1 MKRHRIATVE
11 LMVMLGVVLSGCNLF
26 QSSAPLPPPGTTC
39 EEIPGDSD
47 DPQLRLAQQVPAYG
61 GMFFDF
67 EEQDNSYIL
76 YVYLTDLAQEEAV
89 KQAIQEIFG
98 PRWVEHHKYPK
109 EIRVLQGQ
117 YSYLQLK
124 TWYDC
129 VNSWLAIPGIT
140 MTDLD
145 DRKNRIIIGIDVGL
159 KAKRKRQVIE
169 AVETI
174 LERLSIPREAV
185 IVEEM
190 PPAVPK
196 SS

>member
-1 MKRHRIATVE
+1 MMLRILLVTWFA
-11 LMVMLGVVLSGCNLF
+11 LMLSGCNLF

-39 EEIPGDSD
+39 GEIPEDSD

-61 GMFFDF
+61 GMFFD
-67 EEQDNSYIL
+67 EQDNGIL
-76 YVYLTDLAQEEAV
+76 YVYLTDLAQEERV
-89 KQAIQEIFG
+89 KRVVKEIFEL
-98 PRWVEHHKYPK
+98 RWSELHKYPR
-109 EIRVLQGQ
+109 EIRVLQGR

-129 VNSWLAIPGIT
+129 VNSWLAIPGLT

-159 KAKRKRQVIE
+159 KAKRKRQVLE